1 MKQELIN
8 VLFGID
14 DTTGVSD
21 TVKTDVLTEEVFK
34 WLPDE
39 AFETVKAIK
48 DKAEDEGA
56 TWVTLQLQEILK
68 TYISDEDFKKLML
81 IDEQT
86 DKKGNR
92 WAAKQTRKVLRR
104 CTSKK

>member
-14 DTTGVSD
+14 ETTSD
-21 TVKTDVLTEEVFK
+21 PETIKTDIITEEVFK

-39 AFETVKAIK
+39 AFETVKTIK

-56 TWVTLQLQEILK
+56 TWVTLQLQEVLK
-68 TYISDEDFKKLML
+68 TFISDEDFKKLML

-92 WAAKQTRKVLRR
+92 WAAKQVRKVLRR

>member
-14 DTTGVSD
+14 ETTGVSD
-21 TVKTDVLTEEVFK
+21 TVDVLTEEVFK

-56 TWVTLQLQEILK
+56 NWVTLQLQEVLK
-68 TYISDEDFKKLML
+68 TYISDENFKKLML
-81 IDEQT
+81 IDEQA

-92 WAAKQTRKVLRR
+92 WAAKQVRKVLHR